1 MNRTTV
7 LKRTDRDWK
16 TLPLGVRDAFVIT
29 QLDGRLTIEQVSEIV
44 GLDTDE
50 LIEIAERLVEIGAA
64 ANIEK
69 SERPAWTPRRDP
81 RAEEDDDAPPPPR
94 RSKRPSRAPAPIPRR
109 SMSPKSM
116 SPKSM
121 LPKSM
126 SPKSMSPKSMSP
138 KRSPSPNPSPRRTRR
153 SLKAHTA
160 VKPQAIGRNEG
171 PCELDQA
178 TQSTIIDLDTKLP
191 RLDHYA
197 KLGVERDAEKKT
209 IKRAYFAY
217 VAKYHPDRFFGK
229 KLGAI
234 GAAIDRVFHLL
245 TEAHDTLIDPMLRV
259 QYDAKLPRPP
269 EKKGSK
275 AAIAAQRTSLTPRKG
290 SKGAMPAMTV
300 SRKMEVALAPTIT
313 PPPRMSI
320 KPDSKGASMKPPK
333 GSTIK
338 PPKGASIKPPKGAS
352 IKPGARGGSLKPPK
366 GASMKPGS
374 KGASMKPPSETQDGD
389 RLRRL
394 VATAR
399 DIKVHQRVEMFVKAA
414 EEAFAAGDVINAA
427 NNYRLALEH
436 REDTYIR
443 NKLDDVEV
451 LAKAARFDKAMA
463 RARGAERDKKWADAA
478 IGYERAFEAKPDP
491 TAAERAAHAIL
502 AAGGDLARAKELAA
516 RAVSMR
522 SRVADYRVTYAQV
535 LYTLEDYD
543 AAEEQIEEA
552 VDLAPKD
559 ARVKELSKMIA
570 KKIKEKY

>member
-50 LIEIAERLVEIGAA
+50 LIEIAERLVQIGAA
-64 ANIEK
+64 ANTEK

-81 RAEEDDDAPPPPR
+81 RAEDDDDAPPPPR
-94 RSKRPSRAPAPIPRR
+94 RSKRPSRAPSPIPRR
-109 SMSPKSM
+109 
-116 SPKSM
+116 
-121 LPKSM
+121 SM

-138 KRSPSPNPSPRRTRR
+138 KRSPTPSPRRTRR
-153 SLKAHTA
+153 SVKAQTA
-160 VKPQAIGRNEG
+160 VKPQSIGRNEG
-171 PCELDQA
+171 ACELDQA
-178 TQSTIIDLDTKLP
+178 TQNTITDLDTKLP

-229 KLGAI
+229 KLGPL

-245 TEAHDTLIDPMLRV
+245 TEAHDTLVDPMLRV
-259 QYDAKLPRPP
+259 QYDAKLPRAP

-275 AAIAAQRTSLTPRKG
+275 AAIAAQRASLTPRKP
-290 SKGAMPAMTV
+290 SKAAIPMMTV

-313 PPPRMSI
+313 PPPRMSV
-320 KPDSKGASMKPPK
+320 KPASKGAS
-333 GSTIK
+333 IK

-352 IKPGARGGSLKPPK
+352 IKPPK
-366 GASMKPGS
+366 GASLKPAA
-374 KGASMKPPSETQDGD
+374 KGASIKPGGRGASIKPGARGASMSPPSNNTQDGD
-389 RLRRL
+389 RLKRL

-443 NKLDDVEV
+443 NKLEDVEV

-463 RARGAERDKKWADAA
+463 RARAAERDKKWADAA
-478 IGYERAFEAKPDP
+478 IGFDRAFEAKPDP
-491 TAAERAAHAIL
+491 LAAERAAHAIL
-502 AAGGDLARAKELAA
+502 AGGGDLARAKELAG
-516 RAVSMR
+516 RAVAMR
-522 SRVADYRVTYAQV
+522 SRVADYRVTFAQV

-552 VDLAPKD
+552 IDLSPKD

>member
-50 LIEIAERLVEIGAA
+50 LIEIAERLVQIGAA
-64 ANIEK
+64 ANTEK
-69 SERPAWTPRRDP
+69 SERPAWTARRDP
-81 RAEEDDDAPPPPR
+81 RAEDDDDAPPPPR
-94 RSKRPSRAPAPIPRR
+94 RSKRPSRAPSPVPRR
-109 SMSPKSM
+109 
-116 SPKSM
+116 
-121 LPKSM
+121 SM

-138 KRSPSPNPSPRRTRR
+138 KRSPTPSPRRTRR
-153 SLKAHTA
+153 SLKAQTA

-171 PCELDQA
+171 TCELDQA
-178 TQSTIIDLDTKLP
+178 TQNTITDLDTKLP

-229 KLGAI
+229 KLGPL

-245 TEAHDTLIDPMLRV
+245 TEAHDTLVDPMLRV
-259 QYDAKLPRPP
+259 QYDAKLPRVP
-269 EKKGSK
+269 EKKASK
-275 AAIAAQRTSLTPRKG
+275 AAIAAQRASLTPRKP
-290 SKGAMPAMTV
+290 SKAAMPVMTV

-313 PPPRMSI
+313 PPPRMSV
-320 KPDSKGASMKPPK
+320 KPASKGASIKPPK
-333 GSTIK
+333 CASIK

-352 IKPGARGGSLKPPK
+352 LKPAAKGASIKPGARGASIKPGAR
-366 GASMKPGS
+366 GASMS
-374 KGASMKPPSETQDGD
+374 PPSNNTQDGD
-389 RLRRL
+389 RLKRL

-436 REDTYIR
+436 REDKYIR
-443 NKLDDVEV
+443 SKLEDVEV

-463 RARGAERDKKWADAA
+463 RARAAERDKKWADAA
-478 IGYERAFEAKPDP
+478 IGFERAFEAKPDP
-491 TAAERAAHAIL
+491 LAAERAAHAIL
-502 AAGGDLARAKELAA
+502 AGGGDLARAKELAG

-522 SRVADYRVTYAQV
+522 SRVADYRVTFAQV

-552 VDLAPKD
+552 IDLSPKD